1 MNLMVLLKYLSSF
14 WKNLEMPLN
23 NCEINLILTWF
34 VNCVILSTDV
44 ANQGA
49 LFSIT
54 DTKIYDPV
62 VTLSTEDNAKLLQLL
77 KSGFKRT
84 VNWNKYLSKVM
95 HRWQTNI

>member
-1 MNLMVLLKYLSSF
+1 
-14 WKNLEMPLN
+14 MPLN
-23 NCEINLILTWF
+23 NYEINLILTWF

-77 KSGFKRT
+77 KSGFKLIGINIFQKQCTDGKPIFRLL
-84 VNWNKYLSKVM
+84 NWS
-95 HRWQTNI
+95 